1 MTTALS
7 TTKRCTLESDFQGKS
22 TTSLKETRF
31 SPPPV
36 TFNHLCQERSHIR
49 WQLDISITQVC
60 PLSETPWTVAHQAS
74 QSITNSQSLLK
85 LMYIKSVM
93 PFKHLTLYAPLLLSP
108 SIFPNIKIF
117 SNQSVLLIRWPKYWN
132 FSFSINTPNE
142 YSGLI
147 SFRID

>member
-36 TFNHLCQERSHIR
+36 TINHLCQERSHIR

-93 PFKHLTLYAPLLLSP
+93 PSKHLILYAPLFSHLQSFPTSRSFLINQFFSSGGQ
-108 SIFPNIKIF
+108 SIRTSALASILPMNI
-117 SNQSVLLIRWPKYWN
+117 Q
-132 FSFSINTPNE
+132 
-142 YSGLI
+142 
-147 SFRID
+147 D

>member
-1 MTTALS
+1 MTSALS
-7 TTKRCTLESDFQGKS
+7 TTERCTLESDFQGKS
-22 TTSLKETRF
+22 ITSLKETRF
-31 SPPPV
+31 PPPPV
-36 TFNHLCQERSHIR
+36 TINHLCQQRSHIR
-49 WQLDISITQVC
+49 LQLDISITQSC

-93 PFKHLTLYAPLLLSP
+93 PSKHLILSAPLLPSP
-108 SIFPNIKIF
+108 SIFPSIRIF
-117 SNQSVLLIRWPKYWN
+117 SNQSVLPIRWPKYWN

-142 YSGLI
+142 YSGLT